1 MDTQVCINAYDKYK
15 NLKLAATKIGIDW
28 HKLYAILKKEG
39 VKVTGDKA
47 KYGSETDKL
56 AAKGEKIFNDLVPVA
71 IDLNKEEYQ
80 SKIDFDVLGY
90 GVDVKTSN
98 LNKSNAKAKSRRW
111 AFSVKKQ
118 ELTADFFVGIALE
131 NEQLTKV
138 YLIPC
143 EIAKHYQTIS
153 VSENGSKWDDYLI
166 EPTELLDFFKSLPIK
181 NLCTKHHSI
190 NGV

>member
-1 MDTQVCINAYDKYK
+1 MDTQICINAYDKYK
-15 NLKLAATKIGIDW
+15 NLKLAANEIGIKWQD
-28 HKLYAILKKEG
+28 LYVILKKEG

-47 KYGSETDKL
+47 RYGSETDKL
-56 AAKGEKIFNDLVPVA
+56 AAKGEKIFSDLVPDA
-71 IDLNKEEYQ
+71 KNLNKEQYQ
-80 SKIDFDVLGY
+80 SKIDFDVFGY

-98 LNKSNAKAKSRRW
+98 LNKSNSKAKSKRW

-118 ELTADFFVGIALE
+118 ELIADFFVGIALE
-131 NEQLTKV
+131 DGILDKV

-166 EPTELLDFFKSLPIK
+166 EPNDVLGFFRSLPPK
-181 NLCTKHHSI
+181 ETMQ
-190 NGV
+190 

>member
-15 NLKLAATKIGIDW
+15 NLKLAASEVGIKWQD
-28 HKLYAILKKEG
+28 LYAILRKEG

-56 AAKGEKIFNDLVPVA
+56 AVKGEKIFNDLVPIA
-71 IDLNKEEYQ
+71 KDLNKEQYQ
-80 SKIDFDVLGY
+80 SKIDFDVFGY

-98 LNKSNAKAKSRRW
+98 LNKSNSKAKSKRW

-118 ELTADFFVGIALE
+118 ELIADFFVGIALD
-131 NEQLTKV
+131 NEVLTKV

-166 EPTELLDFFKSLPIK
+166 EPDELLDFFRSLP
-181 NLCTKHHSI
+181 TKETI
-190 NGV
+190 Q